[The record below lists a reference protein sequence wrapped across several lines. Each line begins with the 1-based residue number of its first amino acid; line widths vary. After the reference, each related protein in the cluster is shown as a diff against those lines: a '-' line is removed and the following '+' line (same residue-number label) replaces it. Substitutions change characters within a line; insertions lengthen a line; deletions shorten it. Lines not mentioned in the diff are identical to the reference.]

1 MRSLVGYNTRKDF
14 RNRLDSEQNNAL
26 QPSWEYGLPLWNTYV
41 KVDNKASPHLTQKV
55 ELQVTV

>member
-1 MRSLVGYNTRKDF
+1 MGYTNRKDF
-14 RNRLDSEQNNAL
+14 RAHPDSEQNNAL

-41 KVDNKASPHLTQKV
+41 KVDIKASPHLTLKV